1 MPQLLIDQAE
11 IEGLLEAGTE
21 HLAALLLKGD
31 PGEKTT
37 RFYERLR
44 GMVGLV
50 AWAKFDA
57 RMPPRLPRPGGEP
70 KTGRSDVAA
79 GGGA

>member
-1 MPQLLIDQAE
+1 MPQLLIDQVE
-11 IEGLLEAGTE
+11 IESLIEAGTE

-57 RMPPRLPRPGGEP
+57 RMPAKVPRTGGEP
-70 KTGRSDVAA
+70 KAGRSDAILPEVK
-79 GGGA
+79 